1 MIKIGITGSISS
13 GKTTTSKIISKSK
26 GPLFSADRVVK
37 NLYLK
42 KNFKSKVAKLL
53 KISTNTHFKKRVK
66 KKILENE
73 NNIKVL
79 EKIIHPFVRKEMFSF
94 IKRNRNKNFLFFEIP
109 LLIESNLSKNFD
121 SIVFVKANKKIRLRR
136 YIKSGGKKKIFEL
149 LDKLQMKDI
158 LKMRFCDYVIVNNK
172 SINVL
177 KNKISNI
184 IKV

>member
-26 GPLFSADRVVK
+26 GPLFCADRVVK

-42 KNFKSKVAKLL
+42 KKFKSKVAKLL
-53 KISTNTHFKKRVK
+53 KVRTNTHFKKIIK
-66 KKILENE
+66 KKILENK

-121 SIVFVKANKKIRLRR
+121 LIVFVRANKEIRLRR
-136 YIKSGGKKKIFEL
+136 YIK
-149 LDKLQMKDI
+149 
-158 LKMRFCDYVIVNNK
+158 
-172 SINVL
+172 
-177 KNKISNI
+177 
-184 IKV
+184 